1 MEPNVKTAFDEI
13 LKRLDLIDGRCDCL
27 EKTSA
32 DSESARKEQGS
43 ASERHIAV
51 VEEALS
57 ELVEASKGEIRGLEE
72 FRAGADVRLESLE
85 QFCVAQFYST
95 IVVDNWG
102 HEIELHVKEIENRVG
117 DLKLAH
123 LRELYGK
130 DGDRVATLEA
140 TATVIEEWWPYV
152 DGSIDDMRLEINCR
166 KQTRDRTLL
175 EPGSVQPGVE
185 ISPSFVPVQSS
196 WDRNPME
203 PSMADPG
210 AEFSHTDEPV
220 ARFAATGVFHDW
232 PDGHGFAHVARERG
246 FGSVTTL
253 VPSSNNGKIAA
264 PPAQFNSGS
273 QMMVHVP
280 LPSPQ
285 FTNPPVHRPTQP
297 IHIYFCNTQ
306 IKTCNIRQL
315 KHLQNT

>member
-1 MEPNVKTAFDEI
+1 MEPNLKTVFDEI
-13 LKRLDLIDGRCDCL
+13 LKRLDSIDGRCGCL
-27 EKTSA
+27 EKTA
-32 DSESARKEQGS
+32 TDSESTRKEQGS
-43 ASERHIAV
+43 ASEHRIAV

-57 ELVEASKGEIRGLEE
+57 ELVEASKGEIRGLEK
-72 FRAGADVRLESLE
+72 FCVGADVRLESLE
-85 QFCVAQFYST
+85 QFCVAQSYST
-95 IVVDNWG
+95 IVADNWG
-102 HEIELHVKEIENRVG
+102 YEIELHVEEIENHVG
-117 DLKLAH
+117 DLELAR
-123 LRELYGK
+123 LRELYVK

-140 TATVIEEWWPYV
+140 TAVVIEEWRPYV
-152 DGSIDDMRLEINCR
+152 DGSIDDMRLEINR
-166 KQTRDRTLL
+166 LKQTRDRTPL

-185 ISPSFVPVQSS
+185 ISLTFVPVQSS

-203 PSMADPG
+203 PSMADPS

-220 ARFAATGVFHDW
+220 AGSAATGVFHDW
-232 PDGHGFAHVARERG
+232 PDGHGFAHVAQERG

-253 VPSSNNGKIAA
+253 VLSPNNGKIAA
-264 PPAQFNSGS
+264 PLAQFNSGS

-306 IKTCNIRQL
+306 IKTCNIR
-315 KHLQNT
+315 